1 MSALPLTILL
11 ASVIVILALLGLG
24 IGWLITGKSKLR
36 GSCGR
41 GPNTDKDASC
51 GTTRTCEICRKDK
64 KDDK

>member
-11 ASVIVILALLGLG
+11 ATVIVILALLGLG

-41 GPNTDKDASC
+41 GSNREKDGSC
-51 GTTRTCEICRKDK
+51 GTQNTCEICGKDK
-64 KDDK
+64 KDE